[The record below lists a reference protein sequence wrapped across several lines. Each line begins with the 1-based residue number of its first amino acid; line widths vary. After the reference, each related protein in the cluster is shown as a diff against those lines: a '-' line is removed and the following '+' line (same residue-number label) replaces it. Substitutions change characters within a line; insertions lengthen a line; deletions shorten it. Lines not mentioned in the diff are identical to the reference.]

1 MNHDDNAQQNDSAE
15 KMATGRTSRSRKR
28 WIVAAVVIVVLAA
41 VASIFIFM
49 RDAGR
54 TSTAGRPVPE
64 PTLDPFGRS
73 GSETSTTPRP
83 GEMIVT
89 IPADKLQN
97 AQLKIEEATLQQGVA
112 VAAGMR
118 ATGTV
123 QSNAYKEIPVLPI
136 AGGIVRQV
144 KAELGDRVQT
154 GQPLA
159 VIFSTQLAEAQTAYL
174 KVMADLEEHHQH
186 HRRTVE
192 LVELGAAS
200 REELEQATA
209 KYKMAQA
216 ELASARQRLLLLGM
230 TEKRIADLSAPDKV
244 APLITVESPSSGTVI
259 SRSVN
264 TGEVVM
270 EGKEL
275 FRVADLSSVWVMG
288 QVYEN
293 DFALVR
299 LGAQASIT
307 ASAYPGKTFTG
318 RVSYIDPRVD
328 PATRTAQVRIEVA
341 NPSEMLRLG
350 MFVDVRFGDAP
361 PTSGQAVMVPRSAVQ
376 SLGAKQVVY
385 VATSESGVFIQR
397 DVTAGAEAGGLVAVY
412 SGLSAGERVVTE
424 GSFLLRAESFKVNP
438 AQLAASSTPAPTQ
451 SQPRTAKQESGTPVQ
466 SIEIVLSEKGFEPS
480 TIKLKRDI
488 PARLTFVR
496 KIEETC
502 ATEVI
507 IADFGINR
515 DLPFNKP
522 VVVEFT
528 PNKTG
533 EFSFACEMNMV
544 GGKIVVR

>member
-1 MNHDDNAQQNDSAE
+1 MNDDDNAQQNDGAE
-15 KMATGRTSRSRKR
+15 KMATVKTGRSRKR
-28 WIVAAVVIVVLAA
+28 WIIAAVVIVALAA

-49 RDAGR
+49 RDASR

-64 PTLDPFGRS
+64 PTIDPLGRS
-73 GSETSTTPRP
+73 GSATATTPRP

-89 IPADKLQN
+89 IPTDKLQN
-97 AQLKIEEATLQQGVA
+97 AQLKIEEATIQQGVA
-112 VAAGMR
+112 VVAGMR
-118 ATGTV
+118 ATGVV

-144 KAELGDRVQT
+144 KAELGERVQT

-159 VIFSTQLAEAQTAYL
+159 VIFSTQLAEAQAAYL
-174 KVMADLEEHHQH
+174 KMLADLEEHHQH

-192 LVELGAAS
+192 LVEIGAAS

-209 KYKMAQA
+209 RYKMAQA
-216 ELASARQRLLLLGM
+216 ELASARQMLLLLGM
-230 TEKRIADLSAPDKV
+230 TEKRIDDLRAPDKIS
-244 APLITVESPSSGTVI
+244 PLITVESPSSGTVI

-264 TGEVVM
+264 IGEVVM

-293 DFALVR
+293 DFASVR
-299 LGAQASIT
+299 LGAQATIT
-307 ASAYPGKTFTG
+307 TPAYSGKTFTG

-328 PATRTAQVRIEVA
+328 TATRTAQVRIEVA

-350 MFVDVRFGDAP
+350 MFVDLIFGDAP
-361 PTSGQAVMVPRSAVQ
+361 QPGKQAVMVPRSAIQ

-385 VATSESGVFIQR
+385 VATREPGQFIQR
-397 DVTAGAEAGGLVAVY
+397 EVKAGAEAGGLVAVY
-412 SGLSAGERVVTE
+412 SGLSAGEKVVTE

-438 AQLAASSTPAPTQ
+438 AQLADPPAPALPQTQ
-451 SQPRTAKQESGTPVQ
+451 EAKQENGARVQ
-466 SIEIVLSEKGFEPS
+466 SIEIVVSENGFEPS

-496 KIEETC
+496 KVEETC
-502 ATEVI
+502 ATEVV
-507 IADFGINR
+507 IADFGITR
-515 DLPFNKP
+515 DLPLNKS
-522 VVVEFT
+522 VVIEFT
-528 PNKTG
+528 PNKAG
-533 EFSFACEMNMV
+533 EFSFACDMKMI